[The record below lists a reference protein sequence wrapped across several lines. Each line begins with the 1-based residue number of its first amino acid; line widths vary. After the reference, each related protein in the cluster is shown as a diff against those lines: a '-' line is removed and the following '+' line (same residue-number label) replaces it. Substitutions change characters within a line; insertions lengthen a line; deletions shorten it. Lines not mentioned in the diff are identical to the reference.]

1 MNKRLAELIKISNTV
16 GQDTSLVQGGGGNT
30 SVKTDDGKYMYIKAS
45 GTALKDMN
53 STRGWR
59 RLSTAAVLD
68 IFADKS
74 LPKMDVNSRE
84 LEVVNRLLLT
94 CDDDISGQVRPSVE
108 SPMHVV
114 LDKCVI
120 HLHAVAAQAY
130 TSAKNGQS
138 EALMLFKDEPFP
150 PLWIPYANPGFEL
163 GHKVFRLVGSY
174 VKKHGRKPAVLF
186 MQKHGVLLA
195 SQSAEEALER
205 VHKVINLC
213 LAGLDQSEPASDLSP
228 SKQQIE
234 NCKDNIAKALFE
246 KTGCKT
252 EVSFSINPTIEKF
265 LAAESPWQ
273 MLRAGP
279 LTPDELAFVDSP
291 IQWLKDCKY
300 QTVAEK
306 VATALSHNQQA
317 PPKSFL
323 LKDVGLFVAAEDP
336 LASVIRDVV
345 IASLYIRR
353 NAHNMGGIH
362 ALSSKQ
368 RDFIENW
375 EAEKFRVQLAATG
388 G

>member
-1 MNKRLAELIKISNTV
+1 MDKQLAELIKMSNTV

-30 SVKTDDGKYMYIKAS
+30 SVKTDDGQYMYIKAS

-53 STRGWR
+53 AKRGWR

-84 LEVVNRLLLT
+84 LEVVDRLLLT
-94 CDDDISGQVRPSVE
+94 CDDDIVGQIRPSVE

-120 HLHAVAAQAY
+120 HLHAIAAQAY

-150 PLWIPYANPGFEL
+150 PLWVPYANPGFEL
-163 GHKVFRLVGSY
+163 GHKVFRLVDSY

-186 MQKHGVLLA
+186 MQKHGVLVA
-195 SQSAEEALER
+195 SQSADGALEL

-213 LAGLDQSEPASDLSP
+213 RAGLDQSEHASGLSA

-234 NCKDNIAKALFE
+234 QCEHNIAKALLE
-246 KTGCKT
+246 NTGRKTK
-252 EVSFSINPTIEKF
+252 VSFSINPTIEQF
-265 LAAESPWQ
+265 LAANSPWQ

-279 LTPDELAFVDSP
+279 LTPDELAYVDSS
-291 IQWLKDCKY
+291 IVWLKDCKY

-306 VATALSHNQQA
+306 VAIALSKNQQA
-317 PPKSFL
+317 PPKSFIV
-323 LKDVGLFVAAEDP
+323 KNVGLFVAAEHP
-336 LASVIRDVV
+336 LALVIRDVV
-345 IASLYIRR
+345 VASLFIRR
-353 NAHNMGGIH
+353 HAHNMGGIN
-362 ALSSKQ
+362 ALSPGQ
-368 RDFIENW
+368 RNFIENW

-388 G
+388 P